1 MFVEFSRTDDRS
13 RNRSGEIVRPID
25 QVNIV
30 TRLSMTAFRISL
42 DISFSL
48 AISFLFLLL
57 VYADS
62 FTSTFGVA
70 QYYIGSV
77 SHAFLAYSDGFGL
90 TRLIIRFF
98 YW

>member
-1 MFVEFSRTDDRS
+1 MRTAFACSLPISSRTGAIMRQ
-13 RNRSGEIVRPID
+13 GPD
-25 QVNIV
+25 QLAKKA
-30 TRLSMTAFRISL
+30 TRTGTFESL
-42 DISFSL
+42 TDSS

-57 VYADS
+57 VRADS
-62 FTSTFGVA
+62 FTSIFGVA
-70 QYYIGSV
+70 QYYIGYA